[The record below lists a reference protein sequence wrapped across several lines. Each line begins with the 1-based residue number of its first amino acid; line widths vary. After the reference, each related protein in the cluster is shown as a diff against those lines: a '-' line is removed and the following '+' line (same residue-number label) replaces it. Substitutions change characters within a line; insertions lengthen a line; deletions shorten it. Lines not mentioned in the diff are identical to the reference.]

1 MRYLALI
8 GANLRRK
15 LTRTILT
22 VGSFAVA
29 LSLFGLLAAIRAA
42 FSGGIDLA
50 GVDRLVVLNKIGLM
64 GVLPL
69 PYKERMLRIS
79 GVRDVTFAMWFG
91 GVYKDEQNFFPQFAI
106 DSATYRAVF
115 PEIVVPEEQ
124 WKDFQEDRTGCI
136 AGDSLARR
144 FGWKVGD
151 RIPMRGTIFP
161 GSWEFNLRGIYTGK
175 RPQDDTSQFFLQYDY
190 LQERGPQYFRG
201 LVGWYT
207 VRIANPDDAAPISK
221 AIDAEFSNSTA
232 ETRTSTE
239 KAFAASFVNQMGNIE
254 ALVMSIGSVVFFT
267 LLLVT
272 GNTMASAVRERTN
285 ETAVLKAIGYSDAF
299 LLTLILVESEVIA
312 LAGGLMG
319 LGFTKLITLGGIPT
333 GGMLPPFVM
342 PGNAIVA
349 GIAAALLVGALAGA
363 IPAVSAM
370 RLRVADALR
379 RI

>member
-1 MRYLALI
+1 MKYLALI

-15 LTRTILT
+15 PTRTILT
-22 VGSFAVA
+22 IGSFAVA
-29 LSLFGLLAAIRAA
+29 LSLFGLLAAIRAG

-50 GVDRLVVLNKIGLM
+50 GVDRLVVLNKIGLI

-69 PYKERMLRIS
+69 PYKERMLRIP

-106 DSATYRAVF
+106 DSATYRTVF

-124 WKDFQEDRTGCI
+124 WRDFLQDRTGCI
-136 AGDSLARR
+136 AGESLARR

-151 RIPMRGTIFP
+151 RIPMRGTIFA

-272 GNTMASAVRERTN
+272 GNTMASAVRERTS

-312 LAGGLMG
+312 VAGGLLG
-319 LGFTKLITLGGIPT
+319 LGFSKLITLGGIPT
-333 GGMLPPFVM
+333 GGMLPPFMM
-342 PGNAIVA
+342 PGNAILA
-349 GIAAALLVGALAGA
+349 GLAAALIVGALAGA

-370 RLRVADALR
+370 RLRVVDALR